1 MRAFTLG
8 SCACLLSALA
18 QADLQPLDDAE
29 MSAVQGAGFG
39 FVLEGIL
46 LDASGATITIND
58 INNAAGQNV
67 PISVK
72 EFYLGAAGSNKGAN
86 LNPVNIGRLDH
97 PFEITL
103 GKGETL
109 RTLRDDGQWV
119 QTTPSNLTVLEFK
132 FPERLTGAG
141 GQACISGYA
150 VAGSNCSSR
159 ASERVD
165 LGIRF
170 DFQVAA
176 GRTDIINLDIS
187 ELVMD
192 GSYLRLWGDDARA
205 QLVGEAR
212 VNIFAKSMQLMSC
225 AAGTANCTTAQ
236 EQAARTI
243 TLSNAFANISLGYG
257 KSQPLLFDVSSNGQF
272 VLELPNP
279 VTRAANG
286 SARLQAERNAIAS
299 DFYAN
304 APRTNIVID
313 NLRAG
318 SGSFSTG
325 GYNFGYNAVQGLSI
339 NYLRA
344 TSRDL

>member
-1 MRAFTLG
+1 MRT
-8 SCACLLSALA
+8 LSAVISLLLLAGAA
-18 QADLQPLDDAE
+18 QAELQALDDQE
-29 MSAVQGAGFG
+29 LSAVQGAGFG
-39 FVLEGIL
+39 FVLEGIVM
-46 LDASGATITIND
+46 DASGSTITVND
-58 INNAAGQNV
+58 INNGSGQNV

-72 EFYLGAAGSNKGAN
+72 EFYLGASGSNKGAN

-97 PFEITL
+97 PFELTL
-103 GKGETL
+103 ATGETL

-119 QTTPSNLTVLEFK
+119 QTTPSNVTVLELK

-141 GQACISGYA
+141 GQACINGYA
-150 VAGSNCSSR
+150 GAGSNCSSR

-192 GSYLRLWGDDARA
+192 GTYLRLWGDDPRG

-212 VNIFAKSMQLMSC
+212 VNIFAKSLQLMSC
-225 AAGTANCTTAQ
+225 AAGTANCTTEQ
-236 EQAARTI
+236 EQAARTL

-279 VTRAANG
+279 ITRAANG
-286 SARLQAERNAIAS
+286 SARPAAERNAVAA
-299 DFYAN
+299 DFYTN

-313 NLRAG
+313 NLKAG
-318 SGSFSTG
+318 SGNVATG
-325 GYNFGYNAVQGLSI
+325 GYNFGYNAIQGLSI
-339 NYLRA
+339 NYLKV

>member
-1 MRAFTLG
+1 MRALN
-8 SCACLLSALA
+8 AVVALMLLSGVA
-18 QADLQPLDDAE
+18 QAEMQALDDQE
-29 MSAVQGAGFG
+29 LSAVQGAGLG
-39 FVLEGIL
+39 LVLDGIL
-46 LDASGATITIND
+46 LDASGAVITIND
-58 INNAAGQNV
+58 INNGSGQNV
-67 PISVK
+67 PIAVK

-86 LNPVNIGRLDH
+86 LNPVNIGRLEH
-97 PFEITL
+97 PFEVNL
-103 GKGETL
+103 AKGESL

-119 QTTPSNLTVLEFK
+119 QTTPSNVSVLEFK
-132 FPERLTGAG
+132 FPERLTGAA

-150 VAGSNCSSR
+150 AAGSNCSSR

-165 LGIRF
+165 MGIRF

-192 GSYLRLWGDDARA
+192 GSYLRLWGDDPRG

-212 VNIFAKSMQLMSC
+212 VNIFAKSLQLMSC
-225 AAGTANCTTAQ
+225 AAGTANCSSEQ
-236 EQAARTI
+236 EQLARTL
-243 TLSNAFANISLGYG
+243 TLGNAYASISLGYG
-257 KSQPLLFDVSSNGQF
+257 KSQPLLFNVSSNGQF

-286 SARLQAERNAIAS
+286 SARSAAERNTIAS

-313 NLRAG
+313 NLKSG
-318 SGSFSTG
+318 NGSFASG
-325 GYNFGYNAVQGLSI
+325 GYNFGYNAIQGLSI
-339 NYLRA
+339 NYLKV
-344 TSRDL
+344 TSHDL